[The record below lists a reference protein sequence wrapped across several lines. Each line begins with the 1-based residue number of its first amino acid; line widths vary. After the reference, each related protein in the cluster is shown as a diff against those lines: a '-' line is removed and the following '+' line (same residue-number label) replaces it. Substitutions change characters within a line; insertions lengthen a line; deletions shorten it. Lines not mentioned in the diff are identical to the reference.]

1 MANVT
6 LLRDSWTTID
16 CKYSNA
22 NEREPVLDNCAG
34 STLHGQN
41 SSKTEDDVL
50 FAVEKEVVAVQ
61 HARQYWR
68 TFGEVQPLSLPVSLT
83 PMYLGAWRY
92 GAEFGC
98 TGDGGW
104 ERV

>member
-1 MANVT
+1 
-6 LLRDSWTTID
+6 
-16 CKYSNA
+16 
-22 NEREPVLDNCAG
+22 
-34 STLHGQN
+34 
-41 SSKTEDDVL
+41 
-50 FAVEKEVVAVQ
+50 VAVQ